1 MGAGIRTVAVVGAG
15 VMGQGI
21 AQLAAQAGHWTLL
34 YDLSAEAVEEARQKI
49 AQALARRVDKG
60 RMSADESIQVQRRI
74 RPVATIEGL
83 AGADLVIEA
92 VVEQLGVKH
101 DLVRQLETVCSNR
114 ALICSNT
121 SSLSIGDIA
130 SQAHYPERIAG
141 LHFFNPAPVMKLVEV
156 VVSSHTG
163 PHVAEELAKF
173 ARSLGKT
180 PVTVQ
185 DSPGF
190 IVNRCARP
198 YYSEALIM
206 LEQGVA
212 DAATIDGC
220 LKANAGMPLGPFE
233 LMDLVGLDVSQKA
246 TETIWRAF
254 DRHPRFAPSET
265 VQHKVASNQLG
276 RKTGSGFYQYP
287 RERAEAHTRA
297 SVESAGA
304 LAEHLSRHL
313 QVPVAVSDG
322 RPAHE
327 RVVREG
333 RGCLLLDQ
341 NLLDWRDGPVILA
354 YSCAGL
360 SAETCR
366 EAERL
371 ARAAGIDLK
380 AVADKPGLIVQ
391 RVVAMLYDEASRAV
405 QDGVAAKEDIDIAMQ
420 LGLNFRLGPLALAET
435 LGISTM
441 QRIRERLAKQGPEGR
456 YS

>member
-34 YDLSAEAVEEARQKI
+34 YDVSAEAVEQARQKI
-49 AQALARRVDKG
+49 AQALSKRVDKG
-60 RMSADESIQVQRRI
+60 RMTADESVQVQRRI
-74 RPVATIEGL
+74 RPVATIDGL
-83 AGADLVIEA
+83 AEADLVIEA
-92 VVEQLGVKH
+92 VVEQLEVKH
-101 DLVRQLETVCSNR
+101 DLVRQLEAVCSSR
-114 ALICSNT
+114 TLICSNT

-130 SQAHYPERIAG
+130 SHADYPERVAG

-156 VVSSHTG
+156 VVSSRTG
-163 PHVAEELAKF
+163 PEVVQELGQF

-212 DAATIDGC
+212 DAATIDAC

-233 LMDLVGLDVSQKA
+233 LMDLIGLDVSQKA

-265 VQHKVASNQLG
+265 IQNKVASNQLG
-276 RKTGSGFYQYP
+276 RKTGSGFYRYP
-287 RERAEAHTRA
+287 RDKAEANATA
-297 SVESAGA
+297 SFKSAEA
-304 LAEHLSRHL
+304 LAEHLTRQLS
-313 QVPVAVSDG
+313 VPVSVSDG

-327 RVVREG
+327 RVIVEG
-333 RGCLLLDQ
+333 RGCLLLDR
-341 NLLDWRDGPVILA
+341 NLLDWRDGPVTLA
-354 YSCAGL
+354 YSSAGL
-360 SAETCR
+360 SGETCR

-371 ARAAGIDLK
+371 AHLAGIDLR
-380 AVADKPGLIVQ
+380 AVDDKPGLIAQ
-391 RVVAMLYDEASRAV
+391 RVVAMLYDEARRAV
-405 QDGVAAKEDIDIAMQ
+405 QDGIAAKEDIDIAMQ

-435 LGISTM
+435 LGISTIR
-441 QRIRERLAKQGPEGR
+441 RIRERLAKQGPEGR